1 MAWFGGGLSK
11 LTDEISNLGNLT
23 REVLSDTLTDPN
35 EDVSEVAEEA
45 LQRRPSDV
53 PQLEEKVKRQE
64 DVIQTLQME
73 NELLMKKLNDQ
84 LLSLD
89 QASPRSTLGR
99 SFQSAADTWGE
110 FDDDDE
116 ELADRRRRRASGTP
130 TGGSG
135 IFPGGDFEFDDDK
148 ENTQD
153 ELTTLKQ
160 KIEALEQ
167 ENEDLLRETAE
178 IPDLRSRIKQ
188 LNNENNMLIKST
200 DKFEREV
207 ESSKKLLDGQQESIV
222 RLESQVSHLQT
233 EVSNQNATIAEL
245 TAENAQLREAVDS
258 QQDENS
264 NLSTGIEQLDMQH
277 SRDLQ
282 DLMDSKRDA
291 DRRVVTLTEQVTAL
305 QAALDAAQAPQP
317 AQAPT
322 PRTDNSIQTEP
333 DLPLPLPLEQCHNGS
348 DNSDELSE
356 AYDMLQNEYD
366 DLKAKFEEAV
376 KRAKPETEPEE
387 SISNQTEAS
396 TTSSAPRNEFEL
408 MPNMDDYTE
417 KIRTLNEEVSQLK
430 TKENELHTRIE
441 ELEDKL
447 QQKEDD
453 EKSSSYNLEEKS
465 IEISQLTEH
474 NRFLQQEMD
483 SLKEKQRDLMEIG
496 HKTDDDKTTEKLE
509 QKEEVIEQLN
519 TELESVQTRLSEK
532 ESELESVQK
541 TLCEKEVTINE
552 NLSLKDK
559 LIEKLKTDLEDLKK
573 SLHEKERE
581 IENMGMSDE
590 LKEVIQDQEKIIEKL
605 EADQAVIE
613 TKEAEARE
621 KLVEQEK
628 LVEKL
633 TAKLNEVE
641 EKLKQKEQEPDSWN
655 ENDNWGS
662 SSNEELGTLRK
673 ENEEIKEKLAKQ
685 EDSIARLKTHSE
697 SLQKQ
702 LIEKEMEIE
711 EWGNNDNWGAGDNDD
726 KLKEENAGLNKTVL
740 ELQTQLQSVQEA
752 LKSAEESVKKKDL
765 EDWGQSDDWGADNSE
780 LSTMRAKC
788 SEQEKTIVE
797 LKQALAEKENEL
809 ADWGENSNWGA
820 ASGGEL
826 DTLREE
832 SGRLNEK
839 LSEQK
844 NIISKLKSQLEAA
857 QASSSAQPA
866 DQDRDSRIELLS
878 RENEGLRTR
887 VEQLGL
893 VIENNYVQ
901 DADPS
906 NLQDNAAQLVAEK
919 EKLDEEVNVLSQEN
933 KELKKKLEQAVEK
946 QKGLEE
952 EIQQLEEDAVTLREQ
967 LEYKDQVDDSIEIT
981 LRNEIQEIRAQL
993 QAATTLVAA
1002 AQAEKL
1008 SLDREFK
1015 ELKEKYDQASE
1026 KLKAI
1031 PTTDTV
1037 DVDTLMRNLQSKE
1050 EEMCRLLDEKN
1061 TLDNIKVEKEN
1072 LEVQLDHLNTTYQDK
1087 INTLIQANND
1097 FEEKI
1102 GEQNN
1107 LQHNKNNEISDL
1119 TKRIS
1124 LFEENN
1130 AFLQRTIVDLER
1142 NLDEKIKE
1150 MDEKEI
1156 NFNENIEINNHKIQ
1170 ALTQENEKLK
1180 EQLVSL
1186 TESQQLVK
1194 QEQAQ
1199 LAAAQV
1205 DETVI
1210 NENEQLKR
1218 DLESVKQEAGLT
1230 IENLH
1235 NQIAHKDVEI
1245 NNKVAEM
1252 NASLEKCKQYEN
1264 KCNELEAT
1272 LSAKMTDFSTKEQ
1285 LNRSQM
1291 EELRTM
1297 LEAVQVENVSIKEM
1311 NEELFSQKN
1320 SFAENLKQEDQKVV
1334 DKYKQQ
1340 IQELD
1345 AKLAEEIQSK
1355 TLAVQS
1361 LELQVKEMQDRLNN
1375 YAHVE
1380 NELGQYRN
1388 QVLHLEQ
1395 TQTQLMTERT
1405 QWIHEF
1411 ELKNNALSDLQ
1422 KQLNEYNSKMT
1433 QSNQVDQELGAV
1445 KAQIQELELTKQE
1458 LLRQVNEQSISSNFL
1473 RNELEALQDQFN
1485 QTKTNN
1491 ERLEQEKNTLME
1503 TRAALEAKLKEFT
1516 EKENQYRAQFTQF
1529 EQTEHKLNEELA
1541 RKDETIATLSASQ
1554 EQGKSVASIEEIIK
1568 EKDNTLAEMMKTC
1581 EAKDLKLTEL
1591 QQTVDKYVSEKYQFE
1606 KEALDLRNTLTEYE
1620 NELQLVRAT
1629 SEDLEYQLQER
1640 DKLVQEL
1647 NQMKESFFVGDTKDS
1662 VRYSDEEHVK
1672 ELRELQLMNES
1683 LHNEMYRSATEIEN
1697 MKETICY
1704 LEQYNL
1710 QLRKSPQQ
1718 SAEVALLSGQLEE
1731 QKRMYQE
1738 LVKTVTT
1745 KHEESVRY
1753 HNEIQRLNGVLSAQL
1768 PRLSELGNQVNNLE
1782 QQLKATSEALATK
1795 ERHLAETK
1803 EKLSVTQSQLEEVT
1817 QLMHSNERP
1826 EADGQ
1831 AVQESVVQALHV
1843 APVEAS
1849 RERDELSQRVQSLQD
1864 EKAMLLTEIN
1874 DLRLNQNNLYNENE
1888 RLKQHLLHIEEE
1900 NTVELVK
1907 AEDNIQKLSA
1917 QLREAEERVKSSATA
1932 YTSASVRS
1940 NQQVESLSHQVKS
1953 LSEHNNKLQEKLLT
1967 AEQLVEKHQASLTNL
1982 QIVLEQFQADKENEI
1997 TQGLEFLQG
2006 ELNNSYA
2013 KNNEL
2018 CQTINSLQHQLAEAR
2033 DNLSAA
2039 ARLSDEL
2046 HQKTLTIEQLNLK
2059 VEELLEELNKRD
2071 AKLKEVNNGGKV
2083 DKCLVTNMLCNFLTA
2098 PSRPARRQA
2107 LQVLAS
2113 VIDMSSGD
2121 RQRIGLEPSQAFNP
2135 NQSLSEAFV
2144 QFLENESSPRPNT
2157 QTSTPVSRR
2166 TSTTTSPLIFPETAL
2181 PSLPQFPPMTPGSML
2196 KDVLHSDS

>member
-1 MAWFGGGLSK
+1 
-11 LTDEISNLGNLT
+11 
-23 REVLSDTLTDPN
+23 
-35 EDVSEVAEEA
+35 
-45 LQRRPSDV
+45 
-53 PQLEEKVKRQE
+53 
-64 DVIQTLQME
+64 
-73 NELLMKKLNDQ
+73 
-84 LLSLD
+84 
-89 QASPRSTLGR
+89 
-99 SFQSAADTWGE
+99 
-110 FDDDDE
+110 
-116 ELADRRRRRASGTP
+116 
-130 TGGSG
+130 
-135 IFPGGDFEFDDDK
+135 
-148 ENTQD
+148 
-153 ELTTLKQ
+153 
-160 KIEALEQ
+160 
-167 ENEDLLRETAE
+167 
-178 IPDLRSRIKQ
+178 
-188 LNNENNMLIKST
+188 
-200 DKFEREV
+200 
-207 ESSKKLLDGQQESIV
+207 
-222 RLESQVSHLQT
+222 
-233 EVSNQNATIAEL
+233 
-245 TAENAQLREAVDS
+245 
-258 QQDENS
+258 
-264 NLSTGIEQLDMQH
+264 
-277 SRDLQ
+277 
-282 DLMDSKRDA
+282 
-291 DRRVVTLTEQVTAL
+291 
-305 QAALDAAQAPQP
+305 
-317 AQAPT
+317 
-322 PRTDNSIQTEP
+322 
-333 DLPLPLPLEQCHNGS
+333 
-348 DNSDELSE
+348 
-356 AYDMLQNEYD
+356 
-366 DLKAKFEEAV
+366 
-376 KRAKPETEPEE
+376 
-387 SISNQTEAS
+387 
-396 TTSSAPRNEFEL
+396 
-408 MPNMDDYTE
+408 
-417 KIRTLNEEVSQLK
+417 
-430 TKENELHTRIE
+430 
-441 ELEDKL
+441 
-447 QQKEDD
+447 
-453 EKSSSYNLEEKS
+453 
-465 IEISQLTEH
+465 
-474 NRFLQQEMD
+474 
-483 SLKEKQRDLMEIG
+483 
-496 HKTDDDKTTEKLE
+496 
-509 QKEEVIEQLN
+509 
-519 TELESVQTRLSEK
+519 
-532 ESELESVQK
+532 
-541 TLCEKEVTINE
+541 
-552 NLSLKDK
+552 
-559 LIEKLKTDLEDLKK
+559 
-573 SLHEKERE
+573 
-581 IENMGMSDE
+581 
-590 LKEVIQDQEKIIEKL
+590 
-605 EADQAVIE
+605 
-613 TKEAEARE
+613 
-621 KLVEQEK
+621 
-628 LVEKL
+628 
-633 TAKLNEVE
+633 
-641 EKLKQKEQEPDSWN
+641 
-655 ENDNWGS
+655 
-662 SSNEELGTLRK
+662 
-673 ENEEIKEKLAKQ
+673 
-685 EDSIARLKTHSE
+685 
-697 SLQKQ
+697 
-702 LIEKEMEIE
+702 
-711 EWGNNDNWGAGDNDD
+711 
-726 KLKEENAGLNKTVL
+726 
-740 ELQTQLQSVQEA
+740 
-752 LKSAEESVKKKDL
+752 
-765 EDWGQSDDWGADNSE
+765 
-780 LSTMRAKC
+780 
-788 SEQEKTIVE
+788 
-797 LKQALAEKENEL
+797 
-809 ADWGENSNWGA
+809 
-820 ASGGEL
+820 
-826 DTLREE
+826 
-832 SGRLNEK
+832 
-839 LSEQK
+839 
-844 NIISKLKSQLEAA
+844 
-857 QASSSAQPA
+857 
-866 DQDRDSRIELLS
+866 
-878 RENEGLRTR
+878 
-887 VEQLGL
+887 
-893 VIENNYVQ
+893 
-901 DADPS
+901 
-906 NLQDNAAQLVAEK
+906 
-919 EKLDEEVNVLSQEN
+919 
-933 KELKKKLEQAVEK
+933 
-946 QKGLEE
+946 
-952 EIQQLEEDAVTLREQ
+952 
-967 LEYKDQVDDSIEIT
+967 
-981 LRNEIQEIRAQL
+981 
-993 QAATTLVAA
+993 
-1002 AQAEKL
+1002 
-1008 SLDREFK
+1008 
-1015 ELKEKYDQASE
+1015 
-1026 KLKAI
+1026 
-1031 PTTDTV
+1031 
-1037 DVDTLMRNLQSKE
+1037 
-1050 EEMCRLLDEKN
+1050 
-1061 TLDNIKVEKEN
+1061 
-1072 LEVQLDHLNTTYQDK
+1072 
-1087 INTLIQANND
+1087 
-1097 FEEKI
+1097 
-1102 GEQNN
+1102 
-1107 LQHNKNNEISDL
+1107 
-1119 TKRIS
+1119 
-1124 LFEENN
+1124 
-1130 AFLQRTIVDLER
+1130 
-1142 NLDEKIKE
+1142 

-1591 QQTVDKYVSEKYQFE
+1591 QHTVDKYVSEKYQFE

-1662 VRYSDEEHVK
+1662 V
-1672 ELRELQLMNES
+1672 
-1683 LHNEMYRSATEIEN
+1683 
-1697 MKETICY
+1697 
-1704 LEQYNL
+1704 
-1710 QLRKSPQQ
+1710 RKSPQQ